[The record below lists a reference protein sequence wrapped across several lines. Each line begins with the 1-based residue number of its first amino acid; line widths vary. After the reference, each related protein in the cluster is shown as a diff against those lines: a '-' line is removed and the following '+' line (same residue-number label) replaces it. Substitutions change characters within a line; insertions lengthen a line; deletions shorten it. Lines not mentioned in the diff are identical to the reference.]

1 MRRSGWNLF
10 KNAESS
16 NENNNEAHFCASDG
30 LGMEM
35 TILGRIYRILHPS
48 ERKKGWWV
56 IATVLFSTVLDFMG
70 LAALLPILYYLLDSG
85 SNPKVALQFCVL
97 AISVILFK
105 SVLSVF
111 FSRYQHKYLLSF
123 YKRLSFSL
131 YSSYYRR
138 GLLFIREKG
147 SNKLGYEVNA
157 ICLAFSQSLLAPML
171 RIIGDSLL
179 ILLVTVA
186 LLIYDG
192 KTVLLLYATFLPFM
206 VVYFLGVRKR
216 IKKYGRLELDARR
229 EQSRVVMD
237 TFRGFTELEVSGA
250 FPTLQAAF
258 MEGMDK
264 ISHNR
269 LKLDVIQKFPLFL
282 SELSVIIGLT
292 LLVAFGTGDV
302 KMLIGVFA
310 VAAFRLLPAM
320 RGILSGWTQ
329 IQNVSSYLDVIEE
342 GLMEDDAD
350 EVSEEDKNLPFNQGI
365 SIEHLTYAYPDSSNV
380 LENFGC
386 NISKGEYVGF
396 RGSSGVGKSTLFNLL
411 IGLLMPS
418 NGRILID
425 GTPLSY
431 ENRKAW
437 MKHIGY
443 VPQEVFIFNGT
454 LAENIALG
462 CRRIDR
468 DRIKDILNKVSL
480 MSWAESLP
488 DGLDAVLGEG
498 GGKLSGGQKQ
508 RIGIARALYKE
519 ADVLF
524 LDEAT
529 SALDNR
535 TEKEVNETLSE
546 LKKSYQGLTILS
558 IAHRES
564 SLAYCDR
571 IITLKNDDE

>member
-1 MRRSGWNLF
+1 
-10 KNAESS
+10 
-16 NENNNEAHFCASDG
+16 
-30 LGMEM
+30 M
-35 TILGRIYRILHPS
+35 TILNRIYRILQPS
-48 ERKKGWWV
+48 ERREGWRV
-56 IATVLFSTVLDFMG
+56 IATVLFSAILDFMG
-70 LAALLPILYYLLDSG
+70 LAALLPVLYYLLDSG
-85 SNPKVALQFCVL
+85 SNSQVALWFCIL
-97 AISVILFK
+97 AISVILLK

-157 ICLAFSQSLLAPML
+157 ICYAFSQSLLAPML

-179 ILLVTVA
+179 IVLVTVA

-192 KTVLLLYATFLPFM
+192 TTVLLLYATFLPFM

-269 LKLDVIQKFPLFL
+269 LKLDVIQKIPLFL

-329 IQNVSSYLDVIEE
+329 IQNVSSCLDTIEE
-342 GLMEDDAD
+342 GVMEEEAEVISD
-350 EVSEEDKNLPFNQGI
+350 EIKKLPFEQEI
-365 SIEHLTYAYPDSSNV
+365 STENLTYGYPDSPLV
-380 LENFGC
+380 LENFSC
-386 NISKGEYVGF
+386 IISKGEYVGF
-396 RGSSGVGKSTLFNLL
+396 RGSSGIGKSTLFNLL
-411 IGLLMPS
+411 IGLLSPS
-418 NGRILID
+418 SGRILID
-425 GTPLSY
+425 RTPLST

-462 CRRIDR
+462 CKCIDKE
-468 DRIKDILNKVSL
+468 RIKDILGKVSL
-480 MSWAESLP
+480 MNWVESLP
-488 DGLDAVLGEG
+488 EGLDTVLGEG

-535 TEKEVNETLSE
+535 TEKEVNETLLE

-558 IAHRES
+558 IAHRDS
-564 SLAYCDR
+564 SLAYCDF
-571 IITLKNDDE
+571 IITLKDNDEQNL

>member
-1 MRRSGWNLF
+1 
-10 KNAESS
+10 
-16 NENNNEAHFCASDG
+16 
-30 LGMEM
+30 M
-35 TILGRIYRILHPS
+35 TILNRIYGILQPS
-48 ERKKGWWV
+48 ERREGWRV
-56 IATVLFSTVLDFMG
+56 IATVLFSAILDFMG
-70 LAALLPILYYLLDSG
+70 LAALLPVLYYLLDSG
-85 SNPKVALQFCVL
+85 SNSQVALWFCIL
-97 AISVILFK
+97 AISVILLK

-111 FSRYQHKYLLSF
+111 FSRYQHRYLLSF

-157 ICLAFSQSLLAPML
+157 ICYAFSQSLLAPML

-179 ILLVTVA
+179 IVLVTVA

-192 KTVLLLYATFLPFM
+192 TTVLLLYATFLPFM

-269 LKLDVIQKFPLFL
+269 LKLDVIQKIPLFL

-329 IQNVSSYLDVIEE
+329 IQNVSSCLDTIEE
-342 GLMEDDAD
+342 GVMEEEAEVISD
-350 EVSEEDKNLPFNQGI
+350 EIKKLPFEQEI
-365 SIEHLTYAYPDSSNV
+365 STENLTYGYPDSPLV
-380 LENFGC
+380 LENFSC
-386 NISKGEYVGF
+386 IISKGEYVGF
-396 RGSSGVGKSTLFNLL
+396 RGSSGIGKSTLFNLL
-411 IGLLMPS
+411 IGLLSPS
-418 NGRILID
+418 SGRILID
-425 GTPLSY
+425 GTPLST
-431 ENRKAW
+431 ENRRSW
-437 MKHIGY
+437 LHHIGY

-462 CRRIDR
+462 CKEIDR
-468 DRIKDILNKVSL
+468 DRIKKILNKVSL
-480 MSWAESLP
+480 DKWAESLTN
-488 DGLDAVLGEG
+488 DLDTVLGEA

-529 SALDNR
+529 SALDNQ
-535 TEKEVNETLSE
+535 TEKEVNETLSQ
-546 LKKSYQGLTILS
+546 LKEFDQGLTILS

-571 IITLKNDDE
+571 IITLEDKE

>member
-1 MRRSGWNLF
+1 
-10 KNAESS
+10 
-16 NENNNEAHFCASDG
+16 
-30 LGMEM
+30 M
-35 TILGRIYRILHPS
+35 TILNRIYGILQPS
-48 ERKKGWWV
+48 ERREGWRV
-56 IATVLFSTVLDFMG
+56 IATVLFSAILDFMG
-70 LAALLPILYYLLDSG
+70 LAALLPVLYYLLDSG
-85 SNPKVALQFCVL
+85 SNSQVALWFCIL
-97 AISVILFK
+97 AISVILLK

-111 FSRYQHKYLLSF
+111 FSRYQHRYLLSF

-157 ICLAFSQSLLAPML
+157 ICYAFSQSLLAPML

-179 ILLVTVA
+179 IVLVTVA

-192 KTVLLLYATFLPFM
+192 TTVLLLYATFLPFM

-237 TFRGFTELEVSGA
+237 TFRGFAELEVSGA
-250 FPTLQAAF
+250 FPTLEAAF
-258 MEGMDK
+258 MDGMDK

-269 LKLDVIQKFPLFL
+269 LKLDVIQRIPLFL

-292 LLVAFGTGDV
+292 LLVAFGTGDI

-329 IQNVSSYLDVIEE
+329 IQNVSSCLDTIEE
-342 GLMEDDAD
+342 GVMEGDETDKLMTA
-350 EVSEEDKNLPFNQGI
+350 SEELPFEQGI
-365 SIEHLTYAYPDSSNV
+365 SMEHLSYAYPDSPHV
-380 LENFGC
+380 LENFRC

-411 IGLLMPS
+411 IGLLTPS
-418 NGRILID
+418 SGRILID
-425 GTPLSY
+425 GTPLSA

-437 MKHIGY
+437 MKYIGY

-462 CRRIDR
+462 CKCMDQEK
-468 DRIKDILNKVSL
+468 IKNILGKVSL
-480 MSWAESLP
+480 MNWVASLP
-488 DGLDAVLGEG
+488 DGLDTVLGEG
-498 GGKLSGGQKQ
+498 GGKISGGQKQ

-546 LKKSYQGLTILS
+546 LKKSCQGLTILS

-564 SLAYCDR
+564 SLSYCDR
-571 IITLKNDDE
+571 IITLKNNDE

>member
-1 MRRSGWNLF
+1 
-10 KNAESS
+10 
-16 NENNNEAHFCASDG
+16 
-30 LGMEM
+30 M
-35 TILGRIYRILHPS
+35 TILNRIYSILQPS
-48 ERKKGWWV
+48 ERREGWRV
-56 IATVLFSTVLDFMG
+56 IATVLFSAILDFMG
-70 LAALLPILYYLLDSG
+70 LAALLPVLYYLLDSG
-85 SNPKVALQFCVL
+85 SNSQVALWFCIL
-97 AISVILFK
+97 AISVILLK

-111 FSRYQHKYLLSF
+111 FSRYQHRYLLSF

-157 ICLAFSQSLLAPML
+157 ICYAFSQSLLAPML

-179 ILLVTVA
+179 IVLVTVA

-192 KTVLLLYATFLPFM
+192 TTVLLLYATFLPFM

-216 IKKYGRLELDARR
+216 IKKYGRLDLDARR

-269 LKLDVIQKFPLFL
+269 LKLDVIQKIPLFL

-329 IQNVSSYLDVIEE
+329 IQNVSSCLDTIEE
-342 GLMEDDAD
+342 GVMEEESEVISD
-350 EVSEEDKNLPFNQGI
+350 EIKKLPFEQEI
-365 SIEHLTYAYPDSSNV
+365 STENLTYGYPDSPLV
-380 LENFGC
+380 LENFSC
-386 NISKGEYVGF
+386 IISKGEYVGF
-396 RGSSGVGKSTLFNLL
+396 CGSSGVGKSTLFNLL
-411 IGLLMPS
+411 IGLLTPS
-418 NGRILID
+418 SGRILID
-425 GTPLSY
+425 GTPLST

-462 CRRIDR
+462 CKCMDKE
-468 DRIKDILNKVSL
+468 RIKDILGKVSL
-480 MSWAESLP
+480 KNWVESLP
-488 DGLDAVLGEG
+488 DGLDTVLGEG
-498 GGKLSGGQKQ
+498 GDKLSGGQKQ

-535 TEKEVNETLSE
+535 TEKDVNETLSE
-546 LKKSYQGLTILS
+546 LKKSCQGLTILS
-558 IAHRES
+558 IAHRQS
-564 SLAYCDR
+564 SLAYCNR
-571 IITLKNDDE
+571 IITLNDDNG